1 MRRYGSW
8 GASIHIPFPLSTPRE
23 YASVLTMTP
32 SQVIKWCGGTPTK
45 TAQKLK
51 VSRQVV
57 SNWKKRGVPLQWQI
71 QLYGLSN
78 GELRLGGK

>member
-1 MRRYGSW
+1 
-8 GASIHIPFPLSTPRE
+8 
-23 YASVLTMTP
+23 MTP